1 DGKINLKFEQEIMM
15 NIANIINDIFLV
27 ESTLLR
33 VEKLSGMEKP
43 IDQEIYDAMLKVLI
57 TDANAR
63 ITKEATDAIASF
75 ASGDLMNI
83 MMMGVK
89 RFTKYPPVNV
99 KAERRKIAEQLIE
112 KNEYCF

>member
-1 DGKINLKFEQEIMM
+1 MSKNV
-15 NIANIINDIFLV
+15 ANIINDIFLV

-33 VEKLSGMEKP
+33 VEKLSGIDKN

-63 ITKEATDAIASF
+63 ISKEATDAIASF
-75 ASGDLMNI
+75 ADGDLMKVLL
-83 MMMGVK
+83 MGVK
-89 RFTKYPPVNV
+89 RFTKYPPKNV
-99 KAERRKIAEQLIE
+99 KAYRRRISSVLIE